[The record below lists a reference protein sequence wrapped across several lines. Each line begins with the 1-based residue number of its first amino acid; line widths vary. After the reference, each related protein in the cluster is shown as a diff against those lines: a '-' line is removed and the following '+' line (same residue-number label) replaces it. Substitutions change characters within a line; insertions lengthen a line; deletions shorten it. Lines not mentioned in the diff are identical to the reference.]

1 MAFTEFGD
9 YLQYLKFDSV
19 IIDNNVFRLH
29 YKITCMIFLCS
40 SALTLMGDYIGDP
53 IDCMVDGIPSD
64 LMDTY
69 CWIHST
75 FSVPS
80 RWASKIGSGVPHP
93 GVAPVNEEEIKHHA
107 YYQWV
112 CFFLFLQFM
121 FFHIPRTI
129 WKNSEGG
136 KVKMLIGNLNEP
148 YMDRTDK
155 DVQDQIDTIVKY
167 MHDHRGTHG
176 RYAFRFF
183 LCEVWNFVNVI
194 VQIYF
199 IDFFLGGEFQTYGS
213 DVLNYTGLEAEDRPD
228 PMARVF
234 PKITKCTFHKYG
246 ASGTVEKKDGLCVLP
261 QNIIN
266 EKIFLFI
273 WIWLVFVAVV
283 TGMFLLYRIATL
295 AGSHLRVALITI
307 HGGKSVKR
315 GDVEA
320 ILETTSF
327 SWFNRIGDWFIL
339 NLVCK
344 NLNVLVVNDLIKGLH
359 KDLEGNNSNTETLK
373 FMDNKNQT
381 QTSQV

>member
-1 MAFTEFGD
+1 
-9 YLQYLKFDSV
+9 
-19 IIDNNVFRLH
+19 
-29 YKITCMIFLCS
+29 
-40 SALTLMGDYIGDP
+40 
-53 IDCMVDGIPSD
+53 
-64 LMDTY
+64 
-69 CWIHST
+69 
-75 FSVPS
+75 
-80 RWASKIGSGVPHP
+80 
-93 GVAPVNEEEIKHHA
+93 
-107 YYQWV
+107 
-112 CFFLFLQFM
+112 
-121 FFHIPRTI
+121 
-129 WKNSEGG
+129 
-136 KVKMLIGNLNEP
+136 MLIGNLNEP

-199 IDFFLGGEFQTYGS
+199 IDFFLGGEFQTYVSFLYKQCQVGFTKFLKNRGICRYFDFTSFFSLFIQGS

-283 TGMFLLYRIATL
+283 TGMFL
-295 AGSHLRVALITI
+295 
-307 HGGKSVKR
+307 
-315 GDVEA
+315 
-320 ILETTSF
+320 
-327 SWFNRIGDWFIL
+327 
-339 NLVCK
+339 
-344 NLNVLVVNDLIKGLH
+344 
-359 KDLEGNNSNTETLK
+359 
-373 FMDNKNQT
+373 
-381 QTSQV
+381 

>member
-1 MAFTEFGD
+1 MAFTEFGS
-9 YLQYLKFDSV
+9 YLQYLRFDAV
-19 IIDNNVFRLH
+19 NIDNNVFKLH
-29 YKITCMIFLCS
+29 YKITCMVFLCS
-40 SALTLMGDYIGDP
+40 SALTLMGQYIGDP
-53 IDCMVDGIPSD
+53 IDCMVDGIPGGM
-64 LMDTY
+64 MDTY

-75 FSVPS
+75 FSIPS
-80 RWASKIGSGVPHP
+80 RWTSKIGSGVPHP
-93 GVAPVNEEEIKHHA
+93 GVAPVNEEEITHHA

-112 CFFLFLQFM
+112 CFFLFLQFLL
-121 FFHIPRTI
+121 FHIPRTI

-148 YMDRTDK
+148 YMDKK
-155 DVQDQIDTIVKY
+155 DEGVQEQITTIVTYFKA
-167 MHDHRGTHG
+167 HRGGHG

-199 IDFFLGGEFQTYGS
+199 IDFFLGGEFQTYGT
-213 DVLNYTGLEAEDRPD
+213 DVFNYTGLEAEDRPD